1 MDCCRPRGRST
12 RGVTTVTIIGRPSC
26 HLCPTAREVVEA
38 VVADLPDEVGDSI
51 EIVEKSIDED
61 AALYELWW
69 EKIPVVLINDEF
81 HAQWRVSPQ
90 LLRQRLETQ

>member
-1 MDCCRPRGRST
+1 M
-12 RGVTTVTIIGRPSC
+12 TTVTIIGRPGC
-26 HLCPTAREVVEA
+26 HLCPTAREIVET
-38 VVADLPDEVGDSI
+38 VVADLPDEVGDRI

-81 HAQWRVSPQ
+81 HAQWRVSPE